1 LDGGDLLPN
10 IVPVLMD
17 LNFVPGASTLE

>member
-10 IVPVLMD
+10 IVPILMD
-17 LNFVPGASTLE
+17 LNFVPGASTL